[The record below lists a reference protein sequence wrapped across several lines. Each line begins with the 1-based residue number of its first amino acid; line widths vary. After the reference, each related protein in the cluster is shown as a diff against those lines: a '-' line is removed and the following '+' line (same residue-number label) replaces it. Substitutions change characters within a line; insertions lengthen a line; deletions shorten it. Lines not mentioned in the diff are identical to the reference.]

1 MLLFPVSSLPV
12 RVLAKVGEAAVTV
25 AVAADMTARIL
36 ARIAGNELATTIN
49 GVSQTRDKITLM
61 STNQI
66 ISELNKKAE

>member
-1 MLLFPVSSLPV
+1 MAFTNPDPAFGS
-12 RVLAKVGEAAVTV
+12 AVTV

-49 GVSQTRDKITLM
+49 GVPQTRNKITLL

-66 ISELNKKAE
+66 VSELNKKAQ

>member
-1 MLLFPVSSLPV
+1 MAFTNPDPTFAST
-12 RVLAKVGEAAVTV
+12 VTV
-25 AVAADMTARIL
+25 AVAADMTARTL

-66 ISELNKKAE
+66 VSELNKKAQ

>member
-1 MLLFPVSSLPV
+1 MAFTNPDPTFAS
-12 RVLAKVGEAAVTV
+12 AVTV

-61 STNQI
+61 SRL
-66 ISELNKKAE
+66 S

>member
-1 MLLFPVSSLPV
+1 MAFTNPDPTFAS
-12 RVLAKVGEAAVTV
+12 AVTV